1 MCEWS
6 DHANCIT
13 CRRGGKAYMIASAKH
28 HPSEF
33 AQLVAHEKNSVFQGH
48 TIFKDGTLEDIIVQ
62 LDGSLILA
70 SECKCSGE
78 HSLECPVDVHQVE
91 ALTKLAIGEIEN
103 MGKDNGSEKENG
115 KRSPRQQPLPG
126 MVERKIQ
133 KIYELAMDYADLRDQ
148 RMALGAKEIE
158 KKGQLLDLMKAHK
171 KLHYEY
177 GGVCVDIV
185 HEEETVK
192 VKVDKAKVEVA
203 AEEEAAVEV
212 VEKGPEELLPDS
224 MPLASKAKARA
235 KRSTGPQPVA

>member
-1 MCEWS
+1 
-6 DHANCIT
+6 
-13 CRRGGKAYMIASAKH
+13 
-28 HPSEF
+28 
-33 AQLVAHEKNSVFQGH
+33 
-48 TIFKDGTLEDIIVQ
+48 VQ

-70 SECKCSGE
+70 SECRC
-78 HSLECPVDVHQVE
+78 SLEAALNCPVDVHQVE
-91 ALTKLAIGEIEN
+91 ALTKLAIQEIEN

-115 KRSPRQQPLPG
+115 KPRSPRQQPLPG

-148 RMALGAKEIE
+148 RMAIGAQEIE

-203 AEEEAAVEV
+203 AEEEAAVETAP
-212 VEKGPEELLPDS
+212 VEKAPEEPLPDS
-224 MPLASKAKARA
+224 MPLATKAKARA
-235 KRSTGPQPVA
+235 KRQSAPQPVA